1 MLQYF
6 PCTIKNIKNIK
17 IKKTKA
23 SLYKLFGYKPKS
35 TGSTVKPNDEKPG
48 ATEATKTSRSK
59 SKGREKGKG
68 VFNKFRLRSCI
79 KLSYFPGL

>member
-6 PCTIKNIKNIK
+6 PCTIKEYF
-17 IKKTKA
+17 KKTKA

-35 TGSTVKPNDEKPG
+35 TDSTVKPNDEKPG

-59 SKGREKGKG
+59 SRGREKGKG
-68 VFNKFRLRSCI
+68 VFNKEQV
-79 KLSYFPGL
+79 